1 MNKEEIEEIKRLL
14 FQDRLTQCGKRKLI
28 KYIEYLEFKLDTIT
42 KYVNKEITHDDI
54 QIDGSK
60 FYKLLYKDSIIY
72 IEEKA
77 LQLTNS
83 YRETILNFLKE
94 KNNDKR

>member
-14 FQDRLTQCGKRKLI
+14 LQDRLTQCGKRKLI

-54 QIDGSK
+54 QIDGNK
-60 FYKLLYKDSIIY
+60 LYKLLYRDVLDN
-72 IEEKA
+72 IEEKI
-77 LQLTNS
+77 LQFENS
-83 YRETILNFLKE
+83 YRETILNFLKGE
-94 KNNDKR
+94 KK